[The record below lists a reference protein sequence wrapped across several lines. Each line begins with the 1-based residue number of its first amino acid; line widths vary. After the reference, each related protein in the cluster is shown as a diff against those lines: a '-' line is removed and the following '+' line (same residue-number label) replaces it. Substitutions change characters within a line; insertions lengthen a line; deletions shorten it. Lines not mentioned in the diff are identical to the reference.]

1 MSDADLAYLYGVPE
15 AELDLDAIAGAPNPS
30 CRQTDCRLLSGA
42 TVRAAEWLEK
52 APAMPLLLI
61 TRGAQVRPPTHQAPS
76 CSVEQKTQPA
86 VPCAQ
91 GTVAYRPGKPK
102 IAVAL
107 DPVVVSDTVGAG
119 DSYMGAFLVS
129 LREKGALEKGVL
141 AKMVRPNPAPSCRC
155 ILCDVGESIFVP
167 AGGRVA
173 GGDDGVRGEG
183 GSGDVHKGGRR
194 PADPRRG
201 VLNGPLLL
209 PLLRTTRLV
218 AANAATL
225 ASPGKC
231 FGEALTCRQAGRT
244 VRS

>member
-1 MSDADLAYLYGVPE
+1 MWTRCETGEQRLKNLPFASPDGDFLLADTHLYIDSPSSSLVVERASVHGARRC
-15 AELDLDAIAGAPNPS
+15 AERCVMDMNLYCL
-30 CRQTDCRLLSGA
+30 Q
-42 TVRAAEWLEK
+42 
-52 APAMPLLLI
+52 
-61 TRGAQVRPPTHQAPS
+61 
-76 CSVEQKTQPA
+76 
-86 VPCAQ
+86 
-91 GTVAYRPGKPK
+91 
-102 IAVAL
+102 
-107 DPVVVSDTVGAG
+107 VGAG

-218 AANAATL
+218 TANAATL

-231 FGEALTCRQAGRT
+231 FGEALT
-244 VRS
+244 

>member
-1 MSDADLAYLYGVPE
+1 M
-15 AELDLDAIAGAPNPS
+15 
-30 CRQTDCRLLSGA
+30 
-42 TVRAAEWLEK
+42 RAAEWLEK

-141 AKMVRPNPAPSCRC
+141 AKMVRPN
-155 ILCDVGESIFVP
+155 LVP
-167 AGGRVA
+167 AFHVPCG
-173 GGDDGVRGEG
+173 
-183 GSGDVHKGGRR
+183 
-194 PADPRRG
+194 
-201 VLNGPLLL
+201 
-209 PLLRTTRLV
+209 
-218 AANAATL
+218 
-225 ASPGKC
+225 
-231 FGEALTCRQAGRT
+231 LT
-244 VRS
+244 